1 MDKIIYISLGH
12 NCTPA
17 NHYVKN
23 KIMNSKKE
31 GRKSCPFDLAIS
43 TYTGLCKLFEN
54 DFESFLD
61 IELINNPRSDKFP
74 RNVLFYSKVAKKPY
88 GDNLIINKK
97 CGLYF
102 NHESPGHPFLFKR
115 EKWSSIDMFTKND
128 FELFK
133 KRYENRIDNLK
144 NYINDSILN
153 KKTIIFLLYT
163 NVTPYI
169 LKDIII
175 KKYPGLNFKI
185 SCQQINKSLVNEINL
200 IEKYIFD
207 YIPLNEKPYNA
218 NYKDKNIIMGS
229 WHNIHNLVSLE
240 L

>member
-17 NHYVKN
+17 NHHVRN
-23 KIMNSKKE
+23 KIMNSKKQ

-61 IELINNPRSDKFP
+61 IELIDNPRSDKFP
-74 RNVLFYSKVAKKPY
+74 RKVLFYSNAAKKPY
-88 GDNLIINKK
+88 GNNLIINKK

-102 NHESPGHPFLFKR
+102 NHESPGHPFLFKK
-115 EKWSSIDMFTKND
+115 EKWSSNDMFTKND

-133 KRYENRIDNLK
+133 KRYTDRINNLK
-144 NYINDSILN
+144 NYINEAIRN
-153 KKTIIFLLYT
+153 KKSIVFLLYT
-163 NVTPYI
+163 NVTPYL
-169 LKDIII
+169 LKDIIK
-175 KKYPGLNFKI
+175 KKYPNLKFKI
-185 SCQQINKSLVNEINL
+185 SCQQMNKSQKNEISL
-200 IEKYIFD
+200 IEKNMFE

-218 NYKDKNIIMGS
+218 KYKDENIVMES
-229 WHNIHNLVSLE
+229 WKSIDNLVSLE